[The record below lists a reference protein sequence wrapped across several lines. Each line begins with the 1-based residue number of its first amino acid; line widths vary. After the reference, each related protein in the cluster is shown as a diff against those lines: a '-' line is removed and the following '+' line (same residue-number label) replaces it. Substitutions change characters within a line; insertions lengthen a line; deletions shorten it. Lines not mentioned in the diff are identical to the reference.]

1 MINLTPDDI
10 SNQVA
15 AIDEEAKSG
24 MSSVIADVD
33 NIQNAV
39 LGSKVLAILK
49 ADLGFGL
56 GILIGYRLAEAKI
69 MTQMLE
75 GK

>member
-1 MINLTPDDI
+1 MIKLTPDDI

-15 AIDEEAKSG
+15 AIDEEAKAG
-24 MSSVIADVD
+24 MSSVLADVD

-39 LGSKVLAILK
+39 LGSRVTAILK